1 MFLEGSWG
9 LFGCPGGGRGGL
21 GVVLGVWGRLLG
33 VLGWSWERFGGLLG
47 GVLGWLRVSWN
58 GFGDVLGWFWVS
70 CNVFWTSW
78 ADFAVVLG
86 GFGV

>member
-47 GVLGWLRVSWN
+47 GLGVVSGVLE
-58 GFGDVLGWFWVS
+58 WFWGRLG
-70 CNVFWTSW
+70 
-78 ADFAVVLG
+78 VVLG
-86 GFGV
+86 VLKWLLDVVR